1 LSHLCA
7 SVAHESASSTP
18 ATSGPQ
24 PRACRGPQPERAVD
38 VGPRPG
44 LVRDLADLAD
54 GIDRAGVDVAELSA
68 HDRWPAPLTQ
78 TLPQRRRAHAP
89 LPVHRDRGD
98 RGRAQPE
105 EAQCPVDSVVALLA
119 GQHSHAGRTGQPV
132 GLDVPADPAERLVAA
147 AAKAVKLACCT
158 PVTNPTDTSAG
169 RPSSSASQPPNAP

>member
-1 LSHLCA
+1 
-7 SVAHESASSTP
+7 
-18 ATSGPQ
+18 
-24 PRACRGPQPERAVD
+24 
-38 VGPRPG
+38 
-44 LVRDLADLAD
+44 VRDLADLAD